1 MAITRMQHLI
11 QENKKLKEENKKLKE
26 RKKFG
31 DIEVLS
37 FDIRGYIEHIEEQL
51 RLERFT
57 KDNEI
62 QIKKIAELK
71 EEIAHKNEKFSEWI
85 KENKE
90 LEEHNKEL
98 MEHNKKFYLAHEEL
112 TEQKDNLAQEYD
124 EFYDQVKELV
134 GTPIIP
140 NIQKL
145 KEENDEL
152 KDGENTALM
161 IDKLNLEFEQE
172 VSKNDVYKSMISGL
186 EKAVQRQDVLIEELR
201 EDLRKA
207 RETAIHY
214 WSAGDHGECYA
225 VEVIPEDIREAVEDQ

>member
-1 MAITRMQHLI
+1 MQKLQEEVCDLRAEKKSFWENATKDEIIAQLKLANQELENHLCFWVKEGGI
-11 QENKKLKEENKKLKE
+11 KKYEDLQKENKK
-26 RKKFG
+26 
-31 DIEVLS
+31 
-37 FDIRGYIEHIEEQL
+37 
-51 RLERFT
+51 
-57 KDNEI
+57 
-62 QIKKIAELK
+62 LK

-98 MEHNKKFYLAHEEL
+98 MDQNKKFYLAHEEL

-214 WSAGDHGECYA
+214 WSGGDYGECYA
-225 VEVIPEDIREAVEDQ
+225 QEVIPQNIRAAVEDQ